1 MKTTQALWGALLLTA
16 LCFGCKQ
23 DPPVDNSVRPVRAVK
38 LYDKASLDG
47 RSLPGQASAAEEV
60 NLAFRVSGPLI
71 ELPINVGD
79 EVKRGDVIAQIDPTD
94 FRVAVDDA
102 TANLE
107 RAERELD
114 AMKVARPE
122 EIRVAEEGVNAAT
135 ASLAKAKSDHDRNI
149 NLLNGNAISQREF
162 DRTRALLDVAKASLR
177 SAEEQLGAR
186 QAGARPEDIAAQQA
200 EIRSLNASFEN
211 AQNQLRYSTLQ
222 APFDGTIT
230 ATFVDNYQAVQKG
243 QMIARLVD
251 KSRIE
256 FTVNVPESGI
266 PLVPYVRDLS
276 CTFDAFPDKQFA
288 ATIKEIGFEASRTT
302 RTYPVTFSIEQ
313 QYKEEGVLVLPG
325 MAGRI
330 TARVELPEGSLDKG
344 IEVPE
349 TAIFSDSGSQ
359 FVWIVDESANTV
371 NRMQVTPGELTQ
383 HGIRVPE
390 LQPGQVVATAGV
402 HSLTEGQQVRI
413 LDAAETRN

>member
-1 MKTTQALWGALLLTA
+1 MNTTQVVWAALLLAA
-16 LCFGCKQ
+16 LGGCKQ
-23 DPPVDNSVRPVRAVK
+23 DPPVDDSVRPVRAVK
-38 LYDKASLDG
+38 LYDQDSFNG

-135 ASLAKAKSDHDRNI
+135 ASLARAQSDHDRNTS
-149 NLLNGNAISQREF
+149 LLDGNAISQREF
-162 DRTRALLDVAKASLR
+162 DRTRAFLDVAKADLK
-177 SAEEQLGAR
+177 SAEEQLGAQ

-200 EIRSLNASFEN
+200 EIRSLKASLEN

-222 APFDGTIT
+222 APFDATIT
-230 ATFVDNYQAVQKG
+230 AKFVDNFWAVQKG

-266 PLVPYVRDLS
+266 PMIPYVRDLT
-276 CTFDAFPDKQFA
+276 CRFDAFPDKQFA
-288 ATIKEIGFEASRTT
+288 ATIKEVGFEASRTT
-302 RTYPVTFSIEQ
+302 RTYPVTMSIEQ
-313 QYKEEGVLVLPG
+313 QYNDEGVLVLPG
-325 MAGRI
+325 MAVRLTGRI
-330 TARVELPEGSLDKG
+330 EMPEGSPHQG

-349 TAIFSDSGSQ
+349 TAIFSESGNQ
-359 FVWIVDESANTV
+359 FVWIVDEASNTV
-371 NRMQVTPGELTQ
+371 KRMQVTPGELTQ

-390 LQPGQVVATAGV
+390 LKPSQIVATAGV
-402 HSLTEGQQVRI
+402 HSLQDGQQVRI
-413 LDAAETRN
+413 LGAAETSN

>member
-1 MKTTQALWGALLLTA
+1 VKTAPNISLVFLLTA
-16 LCFGCKQ
+16 LCVGCKQ
-23 DPPVDNSVRPVRAVK
+23 DPPVDNPVRPVRAIK
-38 LYDKASLDG
+38 LYDKESIDG
-47 RSLPGQASAAEEV
+47 GSLPGQASAVEEV
-60 NLAFRVSGPLI
+60 NLAFRVAGTVI
-71 ELPINVGD
+71 ELPINMGD
-79 EVKRGDVIAQIDPTD
+79 EVKKGDVVAQIDPTD

-107 RAERELD
+107 RAGLELD
-114 AMKVARPE
+114 AMRVARPE
-122 EIRVAEEGVNAAT
+122 QIRVAEEGVNADT

-149 NLLNGNAISQREF
+149 SLLNSNAIAEREF
-162 DRTRALLDVAKASLR
+162 DRTLALLDVAKAGLR

-266 PLVPYVRDLS
+266 PLIPYVRDLS

-313 QYKEEGVLVLPG
+313 QYKE
-325 MAGRI
+325 
-330 TARVELPEGSLDKG
+330 
-344 IEVPE
+344 
-349 TAIFSDSGSQ
+349 
-359 FVWIVDESANTV
+359 
-371 NRMQVTPGELTQ
+371 
-383 HGIRVPE
+383 
-390 LQPGQVVATAGV
+390 
-402 HSLTEGQQVRI
+402 
-413 LDAAETRN
+413 